1 MKRTALYIRVS
12 TTRQELEGYSIPL
25 QKERMIAYC
34 KAKGWVV
41 AGVYIDPGHSGSSLE
56 RPRRHSTHGGRESW

>member
-12 TTRQELEGYSIPL
+12 TSKQEEGYSIPL
-25 QKERMIAYC
+25 QKERLIAYC

-41 AGVYIDPGHSGSSLE
+41 AGVFIDPGHSGATLD
-56 RPRRHSTHGGRESW
+56 RPRHCCAC